1 MTTLDIGCI
10 QMVYNWK
17 TQKQSASI
25 MLIIIMARGYKCT
38 EQTPIMKENS
48 AQQQKNGEHDLRILI
63 VAWAPPS
70 SANIAQNSS
79 NRTQILSF
87 HIFFSHIFQHF
98 LLFSPYFPTFFS
110 IPSFFLPIS
119 WTFLSIFSRQ
129 IHPTWR
135 ERQPAS
141 WRQQGDNKQL
151 VRFPDPLADRLTL
164 V

>member
-1 MTTLDIGCI
+1 MIQHCVFIFTKYLDIYDYFGYRLYK
-10 QMVYNWK
+10 QWNTQNVYNWK

-25 MLIIIMARGYKCT
+25 MLIIIMARGYKCR

-87 HIFFSHIFQHF
+87 HIFFSHIFQHS
-98 LLFSPYFPTFFS
+98 LLFSSYF
-110 IPSFFLPIS
+110 LNIS
-119 WTFLSIFSRQ
+119 QHFLSPDS
-129 IHPTWR
+129 PDVAWT
-135 ERQPAS
+135 PAC
-141 WRQQGDNKQL
+141 K
-151 VRFPDPLADRLTL
+151 LTTTRW
-164 V
+164 

>member
-1 MTTLDIGCI
+1 MIQHCVFIFTKYLDIYDYFGYRLYK
-10 QMVYNWK
+10 QWNTQNVYNWK

-70 SANIAQNSS
+70 SANIAQKSS

-87 HIFFSHIFQHF
+87 HIFFSHIFQHSLLLSSYF
-98 LLFSPYFPTFFS
+98 LN
-110 IPSFFLPIS
+110 IS
-119 WTFLSIFSRQ
+119 QHFLSPDS
-129 IHPTWR
+129 PDVAWT
-135 ERQPAS
+135 PAC
-141 WRQQGDNKQL
+141 K
-151 VRFPDPLADRLTL
+151 LTTTRW
-164 V
+164 